1 MSPAAH
7 RPYCLSPHGR
17 RIHTQ
22 TIHLHLTGIIVYVQE
37 FAGFKRTQSH
47 VRLTGLIVYAQDATV
62 FIRIQLHPLLAGI
75 VHNE

>member
-37 FAGFKRTQSH
+37 SAGFK
-47 VRLTGLIVYAQDATV
+47 
-62 FIRIQLHPLLAGI
+62 RIQLHPLLAGI